1 MSEVEQTLREIRERV
16 RAESQALARRDASPA
31 REGNGASA
39 GDAGARLSRD
49 ETGEAFARMEANL
62 ATAER
67 AHAKLP
73 PLQSNRSGLA
83 ARAELWVKRKIKR
96 ALHWFTWEQVNFN
109 AAAYHAL
116 ADALAALKVHERR
129 LSEIQTGLVRL
140 GELHA
145 RLEERAAADSNGA
158 ERLRVEQAASVERL
172 RAEMSER
179 VEQLRAEQAAHG
191 EQLKGVGQLRDEQ
204 RERAEHLLEEQRVC
218 YRQLSLEASE
228 TAVIFD
234 RARRELESRL
244 AEIEKAV
251 NREPSIVN
259 GEVDA
264 PPASARPP
272 E

>member
-16 RAESQALARRDASPA
+16 RAESQALARRDADA
-31 REGNGASA
+31 TREGNGASV
-39 GDAGARLSRD
+39 GDTAATPARD
-49 ETGEAFARMEANL
+49 EAGEAFARMEANL

-73 PLQSNRSGLA
+73 PLQSNRAGVA

-116 ADALAALKVHERR
+116 ADALAALKAHDRR
-129 LSEIQTGLVRL
+129 LAELQMGLVRL

-145 RLEERAAADSNGA
+145 RLEERVAGD
-158 ERLRVEQAASVERL
+158 AASAERL
-172 RAEMSER
+172 RAEQTTR
-179 VEQLRAEQAAHG
+179 VEQLRGELSTRVEQLRGEQAARGEQITRAEQRAEQLRAEQ
-191 EQLKGVGQLRDEQ
+191 
-204 RERAEHLLEEQRVC
+204 RERVEHLLEEQRVC

-228 TAVIFD
+228 TAVVFD

-251 NREPSIVN
+251 TSDEKKS
-259 GEVDA
+259 GG
-264 PPASARPP
+264 
-272 E
+272 